1 MTTLQHLPATTVS
14 CSTSG
19 VRGPTTVTMPL
30 PDLLDD
36 GSTSRP
42 LITAQ
47 TPTETAEI
55 ELSRWDIVD
64 EWGSQSFPASDP
76 PSNW

>member
-1 MTTLQHLPATTVS
+1 MTTLQCLPATTVS
-14 CSTSG
+14 CSTSRPP
-19 VRGPTTVTMPL
+19 VAAKASSET
-30 PDLLDD
+30 PDF
-36 GSTSRP
+36 
-42 LITAQ
+42 
-47 TPTETAEI
+47 